1 MSEVPRRSIQRTRII
16 MKIKIHTYP
25 HGPAIRLPHDEIVS
39 AVGLRGRF
47 SDARVGQLEAGDQ
60 YIMPIHNEL
69 PTRSDTELLALMA
82 NRHLK
87 SIYLDNIIKPDFR
100 TVFILTSDS
109 SELCKH
115 EYDTNEC
122 SDLDALRDVLNYILD
137 QEEI

>member
-1 MSEVPRRSIQRTRII
+1 

-25 HGPAIRLPHDEIVS
+25 DGPAIGLPHDEIVS

-47 SDARVGQLEAGDQ
+47 SDARIGQLEAGDR
-60 YIMPIHNEL
+60 YIMPIQTEL
-69 PTRSDTELLALMA
+69 EPRSDTQLLALMA
-82 NRHLK
+82 QRHLK
-87 SIYLDNIIKPDFR
+87 AVYVDNLVNPELK
-100 TVFILTSDS
+100 TVLILTSES

-122 SDLDALRDVLNYILD
+122 SDLDALRDALNFILD

>member
-1 MSEVPRRSIQRTRII
+1 
-16 MKIKIHTYP
+16 MKVKIHTYP

-69 PTRSDTELLALMA
+69 PPRTDTELLALLA
-82 NRHLK
+82 NRNLRP
-87 SIYLDNIIKPDFR
+87 IYLDCIITQGLR
-100 TVFILTSDS
+100 TIFIMTSDS
-109 SELCKH
+109 SELAKY

-122 SDLDALRDVLNYILD
+122 SDLEALREVLNYILD